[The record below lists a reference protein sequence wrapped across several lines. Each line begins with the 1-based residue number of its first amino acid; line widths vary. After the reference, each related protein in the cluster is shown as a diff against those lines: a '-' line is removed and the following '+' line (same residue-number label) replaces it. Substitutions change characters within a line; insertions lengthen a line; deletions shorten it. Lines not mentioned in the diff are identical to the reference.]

1 MLFLLFALGAF
12 VFGGGMITI
21 TNILV
26 NRHTPT
32 DNSHSKR

>member
-21 TNILV
+21 TNLLV
-26 NRHTPT
+26 NYHTPG
-32 DNSHSKR
+32 DNPHSKH